1 MPDDIN
7 SILGVSSDS
16 PSPNTDTRSL
26 RVRYYLWIDSKQD
39 GPYEP
44 AKIRAL
50 IDSSK
55 ITDSML
61 AHPEDGTGDWL
72 PISSY
77 PQIFEIPKPAPATP
91 AATPKFT
98 LPPIED
104 SVVASALT
112 IIAVLEFIGS
122 PIAGLGVG
130 SDNAELGWVVFVSG
144 VISGLILLGFARVIQ
159 NTFESSQRLRRLE
172 MLIERVYS
180 DKNAAN

>member
-26 RVRYYLWIDSKQD
+26 RVRYFLWIDSKQD

-50 IDSSK
+50 MDSSQ
-55 ITDSML
+55 ITEATL
-61 AHPEDGTGDWL
+61 AHPEDGMGDWL

-77 PQIFEIPKPAPATP
+77 PQIFEIPKPTPALP
-91 AATPKFT
+91 AATTKFT
-98 LPPIED
+98 LPPVED
-104 SVVASALT
+104 SAVASALT
-112 IIAVLEFIGS
+112 IIAVLELIAA

-130 SDNAELGWVVFVSG
+130 SDNTEVGWVVFVSG

-172 MLIERVYS
+172 MLIERDY
-180 DKNAAN
+180 DKRNAA